1 MQNDQIIRLKRER
14 NAKITGIIL
23 SVIAHACALALV
35 SVSGLKYIYPPP
47 QEQSMLIDFTE
58 APELAQQPQGQEPLA
73 EEVDLTRP
81 VELAQRSESP
91 YVADKPNE
99 TPQTQPDPAGDVE
112 VPAPEPK
119 EPALDPRASFPGMSR
134 KDTSHTAPHAA
145 AEAGEAFKAG
155 QPQGNTDHGRT
166 DGKPNAH
173 VEGRSTVGNIPRPAY
188 NVQESGVVV
197 VNIWVDNYGN
207 VVKAVPGGD
216 GTTVLNKTLLTAARK
231 AALETHFNMNAD
243 APAMQEGTI
252 TYYFNLK

>member
-1 MQNDQIIRLKRER
+1 MQNDQIIRHKRER
-14 NAKITGIIL
+14 NARITGIIL
-23 SVIAHACALALV
+23 SAIAHVCALALV
-35 SVSGLKYIYPPP
+35 STSGLKYIYPPP

-58 APELAQQPQGQEPLA
+58 APELVQQLQGQEPLA

-99 TPQTQPDPAGDVE
+99 TPQTQPDPVGDVE

-173 VEGRSTVGNIPRPAY
+173 VEGRSTVGNIPRPVY
-188 NVQESGVVV
+188 NVQESGDVVV
-197 VNIWVDNYGN
+197 TIWVDNYGN
-207 VVKAVPGGD
+207 VVRAVPGGD
-216 GTTVLNKTLLTAARK
+216 GTTVTDNALWAAARK
-231 AALETHFNMNAD
+231 AALETHFNMSAD

-252 TYYFNLK
+252 TYHFKLK

>member
-58 APELAQQPQGQEPLA
+58 APELVQQPQGQEPLA

-99 TPQTQPDPAGDVE
+99 TPQTQPDPVGDVE

-173 VEGRSTVGNIPRPAY
+173 VEGRSTVGNIPRPVY
-188 NVQESGVVV
+188 NVQESGDVIVT
-197 VNIWVDNYGN
+197 IWVDNYGN
-207 VVKAVPGGD
+207 VVRAVPGGD
-216 GTTVLNKTLLTAARK
+216 GTTVTDNALWAAARK
-231 AALETHFNMNAD
+231 AALETHFNMSAD
-243 APAMQEGTI
+243 APAMQEGTV
-252 TYYFNLK
+252 TYHFKLK

>member
-58 APELAQQPQGQEPLA
+58 APELVQQPQGQEPLA

-99 TPQTQPDPAGDVE
+99 TPQTQPDPVGDVE

-173 VEGRSTVGNIPRPAY
+173 VEGRSTVGNIPRPVY
-188 NVQESGVVV
+188 NVQESGDVIVT
-197 VNIWVDNYGN
+197 IWVDNYGN
-207 VVKAVPGGD
+207 VVRAVPGGD
-216 GTTVLNKTLLTAARK
+216 GTTVTDNALWAAARK
-231 AALETHFNMNAD
+231 AALETHFNMSAD

-252 TYYFNLK
+252 TYHFKLK

>member
-58 APELAQQPQGQEPLA
+58 APELEQQPQGQEPLA

-99 TPQTQPDPAGDVE
+99 TPQTQPDPVGDVE

-173 VEGRSTVGNIPRPAY
+173 VEGRSTVGNIPRPVY
-188 NVQESGVVV
+188 NVQESGDVVV
-197 VNIWVDNYGN
+197 TIWVDNYGN
-207 VVKAVPGGD
+207 VVRAVPGGD
-216 GTTVLNKTLLTAARK
+216 GTTVTDNALWAAARK
-231 AALETHFNMNAD
+231 AALETHFNMSAD

-252 TYYFNLK
+252 TYHFKLK